1 MVLPQTLKSLPTH
14 SRSYLQ
20 TDSGNGTAPFSVVG
34 GVVELS
40 DAKVTGEIDV
50 TTSDSDGSMNIKGN
64 LITISDG
71 AGNVRVKLGKLI

>member
-1 MVLPQTLKSLPTH
+1 M
-14 SRSYLQ
+14 
-20 TDSGNGTAPFSVVG
+20 
-34 GVVELS
+34 VELS